1 LDNPFF
7 DPTEGETGE
16 DDIGK
21 KDNELKIMSAYLMRY
36 SDLTR
41 CRPEPGSLLV
51 ESLDLECTKNNH
63 DGDIVYFG

>member
-1 LDNPFF
+1 
-7 DPTEGETGE
+7 
-16 DDIGK
+16 
-21 KDNELKIMSAYLMRY
+21 MRY

-63 DGDIVYFG
+63 DGDIVYFGQARRYKVGDLKGWIGEHYLQTKT